1 MLKSKSTLNLV
12 MLFAALLGLI
22 FVIGCGA
29 SAEEQKVSEILKLYG
44 EAVVEDETADDTKR
58 DQLKEKIDSY
68 RQEWSSMIVDLNDK
82 VTPQVMHDFEREFK
96 EISKKYASLNS

>member
-1 MLKSKSTLNLV
+1 MLLLS
-12 MLFAALLGLI
+12 ALLGL
-22 FVIGCGA
+22 VLVLGCGA

-44 EAVVEDETADDTKR
+44 EAVGEYETADDTKR
-58 DQLKEKIDSY
+58 NQLKEKINSY
-68 RQEWSSMIVDLNDK
+68 RQEWSSMISALNDK